1 MERRRTSTPIV
12 GSYFFSNSPVE
23 CLFTKVVLPVP
34 PSPTRISLKFG
45 TLSGTFI
52 PARAYTSSQTHT
64 SQNTRNNTITKSQH
78 RTTSFASQNAAAARR
93 HDRIHNGATNSLS
106 SLLSLRFAL
115 CVTRAKT
122 HFKGRDIHIG
132 ASDTVVP

>member
-64 SQNTRNNTITKSQH
+64 SQNTRNNTITKRQH

-93 HDRIHNGATNSLS
+93 HDRIHNGATNSNS
-106 SLLSLRFAL
+106 LSLFSLFASL
-115 CVTRAKT
+115 C
-122 HFKGRDIHIG
+122 
-132 ASDTVVP
+132 ASHAQRRISKDVIYI

>member
-64 SQNTRNNTITKSQH
+64 SQNTRNNTITKRQH
-78 RTTSFASQNAAAARR
+78 RTTSFASQNASDFIMGRR
-93 HDRIHNGATNSLS
+93 LEAKSTSGWERAGPPSGPTPTREATGCVNSIS
-106 SLLSLRFAL
+106 H
-115 CVTRAKT
+115 RAN
-122 HFKGRDIHIG
+122 RL
-132 ASDTVVP
+132 